1 MTDNLK
7 GALYI
12 ILSCGFIAATSAIAK
27 QLGLEDGAELHPL
40 QVSFGRFL
48 FGFLTLIPFALAKK
62 PSFEGTRWSRHLGRV
77 VFGWA
82 GVSGMF
88 AAVALMP
95 LADATA
101 ISFLSPFFA
110 MILAILFLRERPGI
124 WRWGAAAI
132 AFTGVVVLTQPG
144 TEAFQP
150 AALIA
155 LMAAMFMGT
164 ELVFIK
170 SLTGTEPPLRI
181 LLINNGAGALLAG
194 CAAAFVWEPVTLPQW
209 GMLAAIGM
217 VMVTAQSFFL
227 RGMKLGEATYVAP
240 FMYTT
245 LLYAAAYGMLFF
257 GEIPSLAT
265 FAGALLILTGAAILG
280 WRERRAGVKE
290 PIVGPFPD
298 R

>member
-7 GALYI
+7 GAFFI
-12 ILSCGFIAATSAIAK
+12 VISCGFIAATSAIAK
-27 QLGLEDGAELHPL
+27 NLGMDGGADLHPL

-48 FGFLTLIPFALAKK
+48 FGFLTLVPFAIIKR
-62 PSFEGTRWSRHLGRV
+62 PSFEGARWSRHMGRV
-77 VFGWA
+77 FFGWA

-95 LADATA
+95 LANATA

-110 MILAILFLRERPGI
+110 MILAILFLGERAGP

-132 AFTGVVVLTQPG
+132 AFSGVVVLTQPG
-144 TEAFQP
+144 TDAFQP
-150 AALIA
+150 TALIA

-170 SLTGTEPPLRI
+170 SLTGNEPPLRI
-181 LLINNGAGALLAG
+181 LLINNGAGAVLSG
-194 CAAAFVWEPVTLPQW
+194 CAAAFFWEPVSAPQW
-209 GMLAAIGM
+209 VMLAAIGT

-227 RGMKLGEATYVAP
+227 RGMKLGEANYVAP

-245 LLYAAAYGMLFF
+245 LLYAALYGMLFF
-257 GEIPSLAT
+257 GEIPSLTT
-265 FAGALLILTGAAILG
+265 FAGAVLILTGAAILG
-280 WRERRAGVKE
+280 WRERRAGAKE
-290 PIVGPFPD
+290 PIATPFPD

>member
-7 GALYI
+7 GALFI

-27 QLGLEDGAELHPL
+27 NLGHEGGADLHPF

-48 FGFLTLIPFALAKK
+48 FGFLTLIPFALVRK
-62 PSFEGTRWSRHLGRV
+62 PTFEGTRWSRHMGRV
-77 VFGWA
+77 LFGWA

-110 MILAILFLRERPGI
+110 MVLAILFLGERAGP
-124 WRWGAAAI
+124 WRWGAAVV
-132 AFTGVVVLTQPG
+132 AFSGVVVLTQPG
-144 TEAFQP
+144 TDAFQP

-155 LMAAMFMGT
+155 LTAAMFMGT

-170 SLTGTEPPLRI
+170 SLTGHEPPLRI
-181 LLINNGAGALLAG
+181 LIINNGAGAVLSG
-194 CAAAFVWEPVTLPQW
+194 CAAALFWEPVSASQW
-209 GMLAAIGM
+209 SMLAAIGI

-227 RGMKLGEATYVAP
+227 RGMKLGEASFVAP

-245 LLYAAAYGMLFF
+245 LLYAALYGMLFF
-257 GEIPSLAT
+257 GEFPTLAT
-265 FAGALLILTGAAILG
+265 IAGAVLILTGAATLG
-280 WRERRAGVKE
+280 WRERKAGVKQT
-290 PIVGPFPD
+290 VANPFPN